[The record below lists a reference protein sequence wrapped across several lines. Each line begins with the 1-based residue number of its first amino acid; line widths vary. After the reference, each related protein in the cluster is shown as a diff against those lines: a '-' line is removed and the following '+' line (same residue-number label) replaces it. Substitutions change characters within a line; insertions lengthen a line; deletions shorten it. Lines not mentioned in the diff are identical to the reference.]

1 VRRGW
6 VGHGGRTM
14 VSRTLGLFCIACI
27 VLLACVAEDAHAHG
41 VKDSRRTGKYRRICI
56 AWYGSTRVPSGP
68 CISGTTLLRSVHY
81 VQSFVCIKM
90 FCNSAFVLATFS
102 RRRCPRGREAGAPAS
117 RGHRE
122 SFFAAPTVNPPGGK
136 TPPATV

>member
-1 VRRGW
+1 
-6 VGHGGRTM
+6 M
-14 VSRTLGLFCIACI
+14 
-27 VLLACVAEDAHAHG
+27 
-41 VKDSRRTGKYRRICI
+41 

-68 CISGTTLLRSVHY
+68 CISDTTLLRSVHY